1 MENLCPNCFQ
11 KLTNT
16 SKCSCC
22 GYDLINQR
30 KFSGVLPELTKLN
43 DRYLVGRVLGRGGF
57 GITYIAL
64 DTKFNRL
71 CAIKEYMPSEYSKR
85 SNNTLNIEPFSDTKS
100 KNVFAHGREK
110 FMDEAKT
117 LLSLQ
122 GNPAVV
128 NIYAYFSQNN
138 TAYLVMEYLD
148 GMDLRKR
155 ARLNAGKIDV
165 DFAYEVFVTI
175 ASSLIEIHKKNILH
189 RDISP
194 ENIIV
199 TNDGRIKLIDFG
211 AARNYVSLQ
220 NKGMS
225 ILLKPGFAPP
235 EQYNTN
241 GNQGPWSDV
250 YALCATFYN
259 VVSGQPLVDA
269 LYRYRGTEQPSLK
282 SLNCNVSTNI
292 SDVIEKG
299 LSLDYKKRYQ
309 DFNVL
314 LNELAP
320 VLKKSEKSLNNN
332 PNIKKSPTPP
342 KPLTPIKSPM
352 SPKSSMPPKPK
363 TPIKSQSKPLK
374 IIKYPYC
381 AQVKGDIQYNKTMIS
396 QKNKFII
403 GRNAVECSYV
413 ISDPQNITGR
423 NHCYIRFDGK
433 NIYLCDTSSNGTYLE
448 DGSRLKKNLEYKIL
462 PGTKFYTAIKS
473 YMFIVDVN

>member
-1 MENLCPNCFQ
+1 MERLCPNCFQ
-11 KLTNT
+11 KLTT
-16 SKCSCC
+16 ESKCSHC
-22 GYDLINQR
+22 GYDLVDR
-30 KFSGVLPELTKLN
+30 KKFSGILPEFTQLN
-43 DRYLVGRVLGRGGF
+43 NRYLVGRVLGRGGF

-64 DTKFNRL
+64 DMQYNRL

-85 SNNTLNIEPFSDTKS
+85 CNNTANIEPFSDTKS

-122 GNPAVV
+122 GNPTVV

-155 ARLNAGKIDV
+155 ARLNGGKLNPQ
-165 DFAYEVFVTI
+165 FAYEVFVTI
-175 ASSLIEIHKKNILH
+175 ASSLMEIHKKNILH

-199 TNDGRIKLIDFG
+199 TSNGRIKLIDFG

-235 EQYNTN
+235 EQYSTN

-259 VVSGQPLVDA
+259 IVSGQPLVDA
-269 LYRYRGTEQPSLK
+269 LYRYRGTPQPTLQSLG
-282 SLNCNVSTNI
+282 SNVSKKI
-292 SDVIEKG
+292 SDVIDKG

-309 DFNVL
+309 DFIAL
-314 LNELAP
+314 LNDLSGE
-320 VLKKSEKSLNNN
+320 
-332 PNIKKSPTPP
+332 NIQQSVVPP
-342 KPLTPIKSPM
+342 KPPE
-352 SPKSSMPPKPK
+352 PPKPPVPS
-363 TPIKSQSKPLK
+363 TPAQSSSPFK
-374 IIKYPYC
+374 ITKYPYL
-381 AQVKGDIQYNKTMIS
+381 AEIRGNIRYNKTMIS

-403 GRNAVECSYV
+403 GRGTVGCSYV
-413 ISDPQNITGR
+413 INDPKNLTGR
-423 NHCYIRFDGK
+423 IHCYIRFDGK
-433 NIYLCDTSSNGTYLE
+433 DLYLCDTSSNGTYLE
-448 DGSRLKKNLEYKIL
+448 NGTRLNKNVEYKIT
-462 PGTKFYTAIKS
+462 PGTKFYTAIRQ
-473 YMFIVDVN
+473 YIFVVDFN